1 MSKFNPNILVIRF
14 LGFLNIAFGLYAAL
28 RTTLQLR
35 NEFSSGFEVF
45 PIIIGYGF
53 FSLPLILGGI
63 GLIAFKNRARV
74 FLIFYYLL
82 ILLAI
87 SAPFIQVS
95 LQGPAFH
102 KYWVN
107 VFLNASIPLLV
118 VIYLLL
124 PYVKRY
130 FH

>member
-1 MSKFNPNILVIRF
+1 MSKLNLNMPVVKF
-14 LGFLNIAFGLYAAL
+14 LGFLHIAIGLYAAL
-28 RTTLQLR
+28 RITLQLR
-35 NEFSSGFEVF
+35 NAFSSGSGVSFAVV
-45 PIIIGYGF
+45 GYGF

-63 GLIAFKNRARV
+63 GLIAFKNVARV

-87 SAPFIQVS
+87 SAPRIQIA
-95 LQGPAFH
+95 LQGSAFH
-102 KYWVN
+102 KYWLN
-107 VFLNASIPLLV
+107 VLLNAVIPLLM

-124 PYVKRY
+124 PSVKRY